1 MSGGEDCRV
10 VPGGGRAVCHR
21 EANGGG
27 LEVADESHQTILLVA
42 PKVAVADV
50 RDKIVA
56 NNC

>member
-1 MSGGEDCRV
+1 M
-10 VPGGGRAVCHR
+10 PGGGRAVCHR

-27 LEVADESHQTILLVA
+27 LEIADESHQTILLVA
-42 PKVAVADV
+42 PKVAVVDV